1 MQKREEASAKS
12 QAAVF
17 WALVRYKVAALS
29 MVALLLAVAGLA
41 LAMFAG
47 RFQDTV
53 ALTVEAPRSGLVLDP
68 DAKVRVRGVEI
79 GTVASVQSIGDTAR
93 LELRVDPER
102 LELVPSNATVDIRS
116 TTVFGAK
123 YVNFVVPAD
132 PAPTAMRPGTLLRAA
147 AVTVEFDT
155 LFQRLSRLL
164 AAVEPAKLNATLTAI
179 GQALDGRGA
188 KLGELLTRSD
198 AYLAELNPSLPALER
213 DLAATAQVTGLYA
226 DTAPDLLRTVDNAT
240 VTAGTVSERSQ
251 DVDAMLL
258 GLIGLADTGT
268 AVLGENERAVIE
280 TLALL
285 RPTAELLYEY
295 KPVLYCLVVGINNA
309 MPLAESLFGGN
320 KPGASFFA
328 SFMYGAPA
336 YKYPQDL
343 PQVNAT
349 GGPNCSGVLD
359 RVPNSHADYVV
370 TDTNEGPPFIPS
382 TQITPNLPSVFRLL
396 FAGMPGV

>member
-1 MQKREEASAKS
+1 
-12 QAAVF
+12 
-17 WALVRYKVAALS
+17 
-29 MVALLLAVAGLA
+29 MVALLLAVAGLSLA
-41 LAMFAG
+41 LFAG
-47 RFQDTV
+47 RFQETV

-79 GTVASVQSIGDTAR
+79 GTVASVESIGDTAR

-123 YVNFVVPAD
+123 YVNFVVPED

-164 AAVEPAKLNATLTAI
+164 AAVDPAKLNATLTAI

-188 KLGELLTRSD
+188 ELGALLTRSD

-240 VTAGTVSERSQ
+240 VTAATIAERSQ
-251 DVDAMLL
+251 GVDAMLL
-258 GLIGLADTGT
+258 GLIGLSDTGT
-268 AVLGENERAVIE
+268 AVLGENEQALVE
-280 TLALL
+280 SLALL

-336 YKYPQDL
+336 YQYPQDL
-343 PQVNAT
+343 PKVNAT

-359 RVPNSHADYVV
+359 RVPNSHADYIV
-370 TDTNEGPPFIPS
+370 TDTNEGPPFVPS
-382 TQITPNLPSVFRLL
+382 TRITPNLPSVFRLL